1 MKEKVE
7 LIQNIDIFKGE
18 YLKIIN
24 LHDDETIT
32 YVQCTDVRCG
42 GGVDWCVQSILFVGQ
57 IIEKSVL
64 GCRDYCKTVYNI
76 SPNSTYWLSD
86 TYMLNIP
93 KTTEYKEYDIQFISQ
108 EEFDKVK
115 QQVIDILS

>member
-24 LHDDETIT
+24 LHDDETII

-42 GGVDWCVQSILFVGQ
+42 GSVDWCAQSILFVGQ

-64 GCRDYCKTVYNI
+64 GCYDYCKAVYNI
-76 SPNSTYWLSD
+76 SPNSTYWLSNA
-86 TYMLNIP
+86 YMLNLP
-93 KTTEYKEYDIQFISQ
+93 KTTEYEEYDVQFISK

-115 QQVIDILS
+115 QQAKDMLL

>member
-24 LHDDETIT
+24 LHDSETII
-32 YVQCTDVRCG
+32 YVQCTDVRYG
-42 GGVDWCVQSILFVGQ
+42 GSVDWCAQSILFIGQ

-86 TYMLNIP
+86 AYMLNIP
-93 KTTEYKEYDIQFISQ
+93 KTTEYEEYDIQFISK

-115 QQVIDILS
+115 QQVIDVLS

>member
-24 LHDDETIT
+24 LYDSETII
-32 YVQCTDVRCG
+32 YVQCTDVYCG
-42 GGVDWCVQSILFVGQ
+42 GSIDWCVQSILFVGQ

-64 GCRDYCKTVYNI
+64 GCCDYCKTVYNI
-76 SPNSTYWLSD
+76 SPNSTYWVSD
-86 TYMLNIP
+86 AYMLNIP
-93 KTTEYKEYDIQFISQ
+93 KTTEYEEYDIQFISK
-108 EEFDKVK
+108 EEFDEVK
-115 QQVIDILS
+115 QQAIDMLS